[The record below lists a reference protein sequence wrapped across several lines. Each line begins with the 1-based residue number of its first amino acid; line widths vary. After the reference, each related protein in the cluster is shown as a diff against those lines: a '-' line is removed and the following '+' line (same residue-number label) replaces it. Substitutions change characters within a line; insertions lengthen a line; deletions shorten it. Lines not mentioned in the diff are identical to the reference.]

1 MSLFFLMVICF
12 FVFLL
17 LFIPVMFFF
26 NLKTEIQEKPKLR
39 HVFKV
44 FLLIFK
50 KLKFIYLFLYSGKII
65 VANCYG

>member
-50 KLKFIYLFLYSGKII
+50 ELKFIYLFLYSGKII